1 MREIHQ
7 EQPGFTYSA
16 CGSFIKKKERMKKIK
31 EAGDSR
37 CIYQNVLDKACF
49 QLDMAYADFKNF

>member
-1 MREIHQ
+1 
-7 EQPGFTYSA
+7 
-16 CGSFIKKKERMKKIK
+16 MKKIK
-31 EAGDSR
+31 EVGDSR